1 MDVTTAHLKQAIQLA
16 YDNVKANGGRPFGAV
31 LTRDGEVIATGVN
44 TFLATGDPTAHAEL
58 EALRAA
64 GREGAFNKAGK
75 FVMYASGNPC
85 PMCQAAM
92 ILLGIDAVYYA
103 YSNAE
108 GEDYGLSTADIE
120 EELVKPASARRM
132 KFVHERVRV
141 DGADPYE
148 AWREQ
153 TTQQG

>member
-1 MDVTTAHLKQAIQLA
+1 MDQKAKYLEQAIRLA
-16 YDNVKANGGRPFGAV
+16 HDNVKLRGGRPFGAV

-64 GREGAFNKAGK
+64 GREGAFGQSGE

-85 PMCQAAM
+85 PMCHAAM
-92 ILLGIDAVYYA
+92 TLLGVDAVYYA

-108 GEDYGLSTADIE
+108 GNEYGLSTAGVED
-120 EELVKPASARRM
+120 ELAKPVAERRM
-132 KFVHERVRV
+132 RFVHEPVRV

-148 AWREQ
+148 AWQELA
-153 TTQQG
+153 GK

>member
-1 MDVTTAHLKQAIQLA
+1 MDNATAHLEHAIQLA
-16 YDNVKANGGRPFGAV
+16 YDNVRAHGGRPFGAV
-31 LTRDGEVIATGVN
+31 LTRDGEVIAAGVN
-44 TFLATGDPTAHAEL
+44 TFMATGDPTAHAEL

-64 GREGAFNKAGK
+64 GREGAFNKPGE

-92 ILLGIDAVYYA
+92 TLLGVDAVYYA

-108 GEDYGLSTADIE
+108 GEEYGLSTADIE
-120 EELVKPASARRM
+120 EELAKPASARRM

-141 DGADPYE
+141 DGADPYQ
-148 AWREQ
+148 AWRDL
-153 TTQQG
+153 TAK